1 MIRGL
6 RGENLASFE
15 KGDVMKAWL
24 EELDHLLRGRKTAP
38 ALLAE
43 GTQHLRIGH
52 SLSAAIILAL
62 IYGAFMGLFAV
73 LNRTPPC
80 TMQLISSTVK
90 TPALYLLTLAVTFP
104 SLYVFSALLNA
115 RLSLAGTLRI
125 VLASIAV
132 TTAVLA
138 SLGPI
143 TGFFSLTTKS
153 YDFIK
158 LLNVVFFAAAG
169 IIGLRFLL
177 IILRRLESAGKA
189 NTSSP
194 APADPAFSPAQNPP
208 TEPPRAPSV
217 APRVQRSE
225 EDETAGK
232 VFRAWLVLYALV
244 GMQMAWVLRPFIG
257 TPGMGFT
264 WLRARESNIFVDLL
278 RTIGRLFNT

>member
-1 MIRGL
+1 
-6 RGENLASFE
+6 
-15 KGDVMKAWL
+15 
-24 EELDHLLRGRKTAP
+24 
-38 ALLAE
+38 
-43 GTQHLRIGH
+43 
-52 SLSAAIILAL
+52 
-62 IYGAFMGLFAV
+62 
-73 LNRTPPC
+73 
-80 TMQLISSTVK
+80 MQLISSTVK

-194 APADPAFSPAQNPP
+194 APADPAFSPAQNAP
-208 TEPPRAPSV
+208 TEPRALSV
-217 APRVQRSE
+217 APRVQGSE